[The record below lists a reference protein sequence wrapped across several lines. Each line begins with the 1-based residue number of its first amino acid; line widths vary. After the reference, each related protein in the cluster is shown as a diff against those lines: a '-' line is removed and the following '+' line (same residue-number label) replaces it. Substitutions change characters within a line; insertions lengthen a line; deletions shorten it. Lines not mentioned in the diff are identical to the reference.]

1 MTDTAIL
8 RYSDTLIQAVSCS
21 TIIDTLIQRYR
32 DTAIQ
37 HSSDVNL
44 FFKVLYCTR
53 TDWMGWAPDVAYTNI
68 PVYDG
73 CPKFWKVG

>member
-21 TIIDTLIQRYR
+21 TIIDTLIQRYS

-44 FFKVLYCTR
+44 LFSVLYCTCTGLR
-53 TDWMGWAPDVAYTNI
+53 PYTNI
-68 PVYDG
+68 PSHDG
-73 CPKFWKVG
+73 GGVMNGYS